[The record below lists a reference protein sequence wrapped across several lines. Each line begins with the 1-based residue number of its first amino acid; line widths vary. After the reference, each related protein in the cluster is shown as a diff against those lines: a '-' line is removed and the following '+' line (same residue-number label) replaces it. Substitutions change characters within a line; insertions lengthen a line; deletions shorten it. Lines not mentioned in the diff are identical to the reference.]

1 MTIVNHN
8 VLPFAVSLSF
18 ELLQKHYQKHLEDE
32 TDVLLVRHLK
42 VLLAKFDEFPI
53 LKTGLKTK
61 EELEDL
67 KTEISF
73 LMGDLFPRAL
83 SLNEIKSVGIPFQ
96 PVHFHYSKRFENIIK
111 AAGNNFKYQLINF
124 TDDEMYI
131 MACIY
136 ILESYYKI
144 VTNFSKPLYYPIP
157 DEHGFIK
164 TYRLAMNFDYV
175 HIQPTENAS
184 KLVQE
189 DIDLLLQNYD
199 NIDLWREKFP
209 PGSWQL
215 KGFVITN
222 FIDVTVDTVI
232 SDLKSDMLNHTITN
246 DNFNDF
252 QEDFKRYFNN
262 PEVQI
267 GFTKY
272 DLKTDSFINPPGKH
286 VVSFILGTMTD
297 LSCKTGFCS
306 FTYDKLIQQHKY
318 LAVSDIDSVIE
329 NGDNVVLS
337 QLQNQ
342 GFKSC
347 IIAPIVVDGQL
358 IGTLEIVSP
367 NKNDLTSINATRLD
381 VVMPYL
387 VATSKRSIQESE
399 NYIKAIIQ
407 SECTA
412 IYPAVLWRFEDEAE
426 RYMNDSIMDKN
437 GVANFEDVAFDH
449 VYPLFGQ
456 IDVVGSS
463 TVRNEAIQA
472 DFVKQLELVK
482 SIFNK
487 AQQNE
492 SLAFYEQVVLQIEKF
507 ITELKSNFNTT
518 SEEQLLYFLKNEV
531 NPIMPHIQQLSS
543 DLKSEVFIYHNA
555 INTETGIVYDKRKN
569 YEDSIQFI
577 NTQMTLLLDK
587 KQEEAQDVYP
597 HLFER
602 FKTDGVEHNMYIGQS
617 LVKELPFNN
626 VYLKNLRLWQ
636 LTTMCEMERSFYAI
650 QRETPIQLDCASLV
664 LVYGN
669 SLSIRF
675 RVDEKKFDVDGAYN
689 ARYEIIKKRIDKAH
703 IKDTNE
709 RITQK
714 GKLVIV
720 YSQKKDEL
728 EYLRYVQFLQ
738 SKNYLGSEI
747 ELVTLEDLQG
757 VVGLKAIR
765 VMIDY
770 QTNEQK
776 ITYDDLVNEIN
787 K

>member
-1 MTIVNHN
+1 MNIINHN
-8 VLPFAVSLSF
+8 ALPFDISLSF
-18 ELLQKHYQKHLEDE
+18 ELLQKQYQKHLEEE
-32 TDVLLVRHLK
+32 TDNLLIRHLRVLLD
-42 VLLAKFDEFPI
+42 KFEEYPI
-53 LKTGLKTK
+53 LNTGI
-61 EELEDL
+61 
-67 KTEISF
+67 KTEKELVALKDVINF
-73 LMGDLFPRAL
+73 LMDDLFPKAL
-83 SLNEIKSVGIPFQ
+83 SLNEIKAAGIPFH
-96 PVHFHYSKRFENIIK
+96 PVHFYYSTRFKNIIA
-111 AAGNNFKYQLINF
+111 AAGEEFKFQLVDF
-124 TDDEMYI
+124 TEDEMYI
-131 MACIY
+131 LSCTY
-136 ILESYYKI
+136 ILAAHYN
-144 VTNFSKPLYYPIP
+144 VDTNFLKPLYYPIP
-157 DEHGFIK
+157 DKHGVVK
-164 TYRLAMNFDYV
+164 TYRLAMNSDFV
-175 HIQPTENAS
+175 SIIPTSNTP

-262 PEVQI
+262 SEVQI

-272 DLKTDSFINPPGKH
+272 DLKTDSFISPPGKH

-318 LAVSDIDSVIE
+318 LAVSDIDFAIE

-342 GFKSC
+342 GLKSC

-381 VVMPYL
+381 AVMPYL

-407 SECTA
+407 NKCTA
-412 IYPAVLWRFEDEAE
+412 IHPAVLWRFEEEAE
-426 RYMNDSIMDKN
+426 RYMNGSIMDKN

-507 ITELKSNFNTT
+507 IAELKSNFNTT
-518 SEEQLLYFLKNEV
+518 SEEQLLHFLKNEV
-531 NPIMPHIQQLSS
+531 NPIMPHIQKLSS
-543 DLKSEVFIYHNA
+543 SLRRQVKSYKNI
-555 INTETGIVYDKRKN
+555 INPATGIIYDKRKN
-569 YEDSIQFI
+569 YEDSIQLV
-577 NTQMTLLLDK
+577 NTYLSSFLDE
-587 KQEEAQDVYP
+587 KQKEAQGVYP

-602 FKTDGVEHNMYIGQS
+602 FKTDGIEHNMYIGQS

-650 QRETPIQLDCASLV
+650 QKETPIQLDCASLV

-765 VMIDY
+765 VTIDY
-770 QTNEQK
+770 QTDEQK
-776 ITYDDLVNEIN
+776 IRYDDLISEIN